1 MMPRTV
7 DGRDLCA
14 SQTDPGFRKRRSLA
28 GLFCQKDLK
37 KIRKTLEIEPRLKE
51 MILEKKE
58 IIKTLVFKRSPWFCG
73 PKRTERG

>member
-37 KIRKTLEIEPRLKE
+37 KIRKTLEIEPRLKRND
-51 MILEKKE
+51 IRKE
-58 IIKTLVFKRSPWFCG
+58 RNN
-73 PKRTERG
+73 